1 MAFGPWEMI
10 AAAQALFLALA
21 LAGSATGR
29 IKLLVPICYAGAAVA
44 CLLML
49 AGASPVLLAASPDAA
64 VLRTSL
70 PVGLPELRANLRLD
84 GLSAAFIV
92 IVDVAALFACC
103 YGAGYDRGNAEAAR
117 TLAPFPAFLLGMN
130 LAMLADDAYVFL
142 VGWEF
147 MSLSSWLLVL
157 ASDED
162 SDSRRAGLIYL
173 LMAALGGLSLLM
185 AFGVLAASG
194 GDYSFDAMRTAN
206 LSPALASLAFIALLV
221 GAGSKAGLAPL
232 HIWLPLAHPAAPSH
246 VSALMS
252 GAMTKVAIYAL
263 ARLLFDILGT
273 PLWWWGG
280 LLALLG
286 ALTAALGAL
295 QALTRDDTKV
305 ALAYSTIENIGV
317 ICAALGL
324 AVAFRAAGL
333 HVQATMALVAALF
346 HAANHMLFKSLL
358 FMSAGAVLHGTGSRD
373 MARLGGLIHLMRL
386 TAPLTL
392 VGCLAASALP
402 PLNGFASE
410 WMIFQVAIEALDLPR
425 WELKFLVPVV
435 AALLA
440 LAAALAAAGYVRFFG
455 MVFLGRR
462 RDPLADTA
470 HDPGLPMLLP
480 LAVLAALCLLVGAVP
495 SVVVEPLA
503 RVAAWLSGA
512 EREIARAAAG
522 DGPFPTLALR
532 TFNDPFAIYSGIVAL
547 LALVALAGV
556 VIGLIGALSP
566 KASRRAPAWDCGFPD
581 PAPSTQYTPSSFA
594 QPLRRIFGSHLLA
607 ARDSVS
613 MPPSGATAPATF
625 TPRLTDPAW
634 RWLAD
639 PLIGAIR
646 TAAERLNRTQFL
658 PIRIYLAF
666 MFATLLG
673 LLSIVA
679 VSR

>member
-1 MAFGPWEMI
+1 
-10 AAAQALFLALA
+10 LLLALA
-21 LAGSATGR
+21 VVGCAAGGMRALIS
-29 IKLLVPICYAGAAVA
+29 LCYAGAAIA

-49 AGASPVLLAASPDAA
+49 ATALPIVLTATPDAV

-84 GLSAAFIV
+84 GLSAVFIV
-92 IVDVAALFACC
+92 IVDLAALFACC
-103 YGAGYDRGNAEAAR
+103 YGAGYDRHHVDPPR
-117 TLAPFPAFLLGMN
+117 SLAPFPAFLLGMN

-162 SDSRRAGLIYL
+162 RESRRAGLIYL
-173 LMAALGGLSLLM
+173 LMASLGGLSLLM
-185 AFGVLAASG
+185 CFGVLAGAG
-194 GDYSFDAMRTAN
+194 GGYTFDAMRGAN
-206 LSPALASLAFIALLV
+206 LSPALASLAFLALLV

-263 ARLLFDILGT
+263 VRMLFDILGA

-286 ALTAALGAL
+286 AITAALGAL

-305 ALAYSTIENIGV
+305 VLAYSTIENIGV

-324 AVAFRAAGL
+324 AIAFRAAGL
-333 HVQATMALVAALF
+333 GVPTTMALMAALF
-346 HAANHMLFKSLL
+346 HAVNHMLFKSLL
-358 FMSAGAVLHGTGSRD
+358 FMSAGAVLHATGSRD
-373 MARLGGLIHLMRL
+373 MAKLGGLIHLMRL
-386 TAPLTL
+386 TTPLTL

-410 WMIFQVAIEALDLPR
+410 WLIFQVTIEALELPR

-435 AALLA
+435 ATLLG

-455 MVFLGRR
+455 TVFLGRR
-462 RDPLADTA
+462 RDAVADKA
-470 HDPGLPMLLP
+470 HDPGLAMLLP
-480 LAVLAALCLLVGAVP
+480 LAVLAALCVLVGALP
-495 SVVVEPLA
+495 SAVVEPLA
-503 RVAAWLSGA
+503 RVAAWLSGTA
-512 EREIARAAAG
+512 DELGPAAG
-522 DGPFPTLALR
+522 DGRFPALALQ
-532 TFNDPFAIYSGIVAL
+532 TLSDPLAIYSGIVAL

-556 VIGLIGALSP
+556 IVGVIGALSP
-566 KASRRAPAWDCGFPD
+566 TASRRGPAWDCGFPD
-581 PAPSTQYTPSSFA
+581 PAPSTQYTASSFA
-594 QPLRRIFGSHLLA
+594 QPLRRIFGTHILSV
-607 ARDSVS
+607 RDGVT
-613 MPPSGATAPATF
+613 MPPAGATSPAVFRPT
-625 TPRLTDPAW
+625 LSDPAW
-634 RWLAD
+634 RWAAD
-639 PLIGAIR
+639 PLIGVVRAI
-646 TAAERLNRTQFL
+646 ADRLNRTQFL

-666 MFATLLG
+666 MFATLLT

>member
-1 MAFGPWEMI
+1 MI
-10 AAAQALFLALA
+10 AAAQALFLVLA
-21 LAGSATGR
+21 LAGCATGR
-29 IKLLVPICYAGAAVA
+29 VRALIPLCYAGAAIA

-49 AGASPVLLAASPDAA
+49 ATAVPVLLATTPETA

-103 YGAGYDRGNAEAAR
+103 FGAGYDRDHADPPR
-117 TLAPFPAFLLGMN
+117 ILAPFPAFLLGMN

-162 SDSRRAGLIYL
+162 GEARRAGLVYL
-173 LMAALGGLSLLM
+173 LMASLGGLSLLM
-185 AFGVLAASG
+185 CFGVLAGSG
-194 GDYSFDAMRTAN
+194 GGYTFDAMRGAN
-206 LSPALASLAFIALLV
+206 LSPALASLAFLALLV

-232 HIWLPLAHPAAPSH
+232 HLWLPLAHPAAPSH

-263 ARLLFDILGT
+263 VRLLFDVLGT

-286 ALTAALGAL
+286 AVTAALGAL

-305 ALAYSTIENIGV
+305 TLAYSTIENIGV
-317 ICAALGL
+317 ISAALGL

-333 HVQATMALVAALF
+333 GVQATMALMAAMF
-346 HAANHMLFKSLL
+346 HAVNHMLFKSLL
-358 FMSAGAVLHGTGSRD
+358 FMAAGAVLHATGSRD
-373 MARLGGLIHLMRL
+373 MARLGGLVHLMRL
-386 TAPLTL
+386 TAPITL

-410 WMIFQVAIEALDLPR
+410 WLIFQATIEALELPR

-435 AALLA
+435 ATLLA

-455 MVFLGRR
+455 TVFLGRS
-462 RDPLADTA
+462 RDPAAGRA
-470 HDPGLPMLLP
+470 HDPGFAMLAP
-480 LAVLAALCLLVGAVP
+480 LAALAALCVAIGAVP

-503 RVAAWLSGA
+503 QVAAWLSGA
-512 EREIARAAAG
+512 PGQVERSAG
-522 DGPFPTLALR
+522 GVGPFPTLALR
-532 TFNDPFAIYSGIVAL
+532 TLEEPLAIYSGIVAL

-556 VIGLIGALSP
+556 IVGLVGALSP
-566 KASRRAPAWDCGFPD
+566 RPSRRGPAWDCGFPD
-581 PAPSTQYTPSSFA
+581 PTPATQYTPSSFA
-594 QPLRRIFGSHLLA
+594 QPLRRIFGTHILA
-607 ARDSVS
+607 ARDGVT
-613 MPPSGATAPATF
+613 MPPAGATSPATF
-625 TPRLTDPAW
+625 TPRLVDPAW
-634 RWLAD
+634 RWAAD
-639 PLIGAIR
+639 PLIGAVRAI
-646 TAAERLNRTQFL
+646 ADRLNRTQFL
-658 PIRIYLAF
+658 PIRMYLAF
-666 MFATLLG
+666 MFATLLT